1 MKKLLFV
8 VLAALQL
15 SAADAPTAPTTFRQ
29 RDQPYRLQPSDQL
42 QISYRYTP
50 EYDETFAVQPDGN
63 VSIKLIGPVKLGG
76 LTLDEAK
83 TRLTE
88 ALKARLN
95 DPEISLILQDFVKP
109 SYVVIGQVSAPGKYE
124 IHGNLT
130 AIDGIALA
138 GGFKDNAKHS
148 QVILYRRVSD
158 DLARTR
164 ILDLKKMMDP
174 KHPDLAEDVQLQAG
188 DLLVVPKNNVSK
200 IADYVHW
207 ISVGTYFPLY

>member
-50 EYDETFAVQPDGN
+50 EYDQTVTVQPDGN
-63 VSIKLIGPVKLGG
+63 VSMRLIGPVKVGG
-76 LTLDEAK
+76 LTLDEAM

-88 ALKARLN
+88 ASKTRLN
-95 DPEISLILQDFVKP
+95 DPEISLTLQDFVKP

-124 IHGNLT
+124 IHGSLT

-164 ILDLKKMMDP
+164 VLDLKKMMDP
-174 KHPDLAEDVQLQAG
+174 SHPDLAEDVQLQAG
-188 DLLVVPKNNVSK
+188 DLLVVPKNRVSK

-207 ISVGTYFPLY
+207 VSIGGYFPLY